1 MMDLVFIALIVAFFA
16 ASVGLVHF
24 CAGLLPKSG
33 RP

>member
-1 MMDLVFIALIVAFFA
+1 MMDFVFVVLIVGFFA
-16 ASVGLVHF
+16 ASAALVHF